1 MIDVIQDNLIGRQ
14 QMAEELGK
22 SFPEVVFELYFKDHH
37 YFNILTSKE
46 REHIKIFW
54 LIKVYVLFKNC
65 CSFNMEF
72 ERSKSAILSECLY
85 RSPGFYVAILLPR

>member
-1 MIDVIQDNLIGRQ
+1 MNCIL
-14 QMAEELGK
+14 
-22 SFPEVVFELYFKDHH
+22 KDHH

-46 REHIKIFW
+46 REQHIKIFW

-72 ERSKSAILSECLY
+72 GRTKSTILSECLY
-85 RSPGFYVAILLPR
+85 RSLDFFCCNPITKMKSLKSD